1 MRDEAEYRRAQSM
14 KKFFCQTKEFEIFY
28 KTSFARLR
36 NNLQFLGKS
45 LKGLNQGSGIIVFM
59 F

>member
-1 MRDEAEYRRAQSM
+1 MRDKAENRRAQSM
-14 KKFFCQTKEFEIFY
+14 KKFFCQTKEFAIFS

-45 LKGLNQGSGIIVFM
+45 LKGLTQGRGIIVFM

>member
-14 KKFFCQTKEFEIFY
+14 KKFFCQKKFAIFS
-28 KTSFARLR
+28 KTSFSRLR

>member
-1 MRDEAEYRRAQSM
+1 MRDEAENRRAQSM
-14 KKFFCQTKEFEIFY
+14 KKYFCQTKDFAIFS

-45 LKGLNQGSGIIVFM
+45 LKGLTQGRGIIVFM